1 VYRYIVHLAHTV
13 GHFADRL
20 VWQQAPRCLSL
31 FQFAG
36 SRRLCVLF
44 QCNAVSMSIRILLAA
59 LKEGVGKCYFNMSYL
74 ILGYYSSNLK
84 KDNGLPV
91 SSDE

>member
-1 VYRYIVHLAHTV
+1 MAASTTV
-13 GHFADRL
+13 F
-20 VWQQAPRCLSL
+20 VTI
-31 FQFAG
+31 
-36 SRRLCVLF
+36 
-44 QCNAVSMSIRILLAA
+44 QCNAVSMSIRVLLAA

-84 KDNGLPV
+84 KDNGLHV